1 MYICCKFHIY
11 FMSDSIKHECGIALI
26 RLLKP
31 QNYYKEKYN
40 DLHYG
45 LSKLYLLMEKQ
56 HNRGQEAAGLACI
69 KIDAAPAEEYIFRE
83 RHLGTNAITEC
94 FDAVNKAIGEQSRI
108 SPRNIPYMGEIYLGH
123 LRYSTTGHSGISY
136 VEGKTAPLTTHK
148 SLRSG
153 WPSTLR
159 HTR

>member
-1 MYICCKFHIY
+1 
-11 FMSDSIKHECGIALI
+11 MSDSIKHECGIALI

-56 HNRGQEAAGLACI
+56 HNRGQEAAGLACV

-123 LRYSTTGHSGISY
+123 LRYSTTGHSGMWM
-136 VEGKTAPLTTHK
+136 PTT
-148 SLRSG
+148 
-153 WPSTLR
+153 WCC
-159 HTR
+159 

>member
-1 MYICCKFHIY
+1 MYICCKFHRY

-40 DLHYG
+40 DPHYG

-56 HNRGQEAAGLACI
+56 HNRGQEAAGLACV

-108 SPRNIPYMGEIYLGH
+108 SPGNIPYIGEIYLGH

-136 VEGKTAPLTTHK
+136 VHPF
-148 SLRSG
+148 LRRNNWRSSG
-153 WPSTLR
+153 RKASK
-159 HTR
+159 HG